1 MSYPLLQISNL
12 VGLMNKIKQSYA
24 ILGGKDPTNARGYEK
39 QGKHIT
45 SKVNKTS
52 TLEILLAR

>member
-1 MSYPLLQISNL
+1 
-12 VGLMNKIKQSYA
+12 MNKIKQSYA